1 MRKKMPKRPPVAPP
15 RTVPQKPLRKVQVE
29 PDYLSHEEVDRFFR
43 AVSSVRDRAIFRLA
57 YHAGLRASEVGKIE
71 LRDYSPRSDRI
82 YIHRL
87 KGSASGEHGM
97 VREEARALRAWLKV
111 RGCGPG
117 SIFLS
122 RLRRPISRFD
132 LHYLMQKYGLAA
144 DIPERLRHFHIWKHT
159 CCTHL
164 FERGFGAEQVQDWV
178 GHRNIQ
184 NTMKYGRITNPRR
197 DQMVALLR
205 ETWK

>member
-1 MRKKMPKRPPVAPP
+1 V
-15 RTVPQKPLRKVQVE
+15 VE

-43 AVSSVRDRAIFRLA
+43 AITSVRDRAIFRLA
-57 YHAGLRASEVGKIE
+57 YHAGLRASEVGLLE
-71 LRDYSPRSDRI
+71 LRDFSPRTDRI
-82 YIHRL
+82 YIHRI

-111 RGCGPG
+111 RGSGPG
-117 SIFLS
+117 PIFLS
-122 RLRRPISRFD
+122 RLHRPISRFD
-132 LHYLMQKYGLAA
+132 LDYLMKKYGAAA
-144 DIPERLRHFHIWKHT
+144 DILQRLRHFHIWKHT

-197 DQMVALLR
+197 DQMVSLLR